1 MATLGKEK
9 NEWIEE
15 RNKECFQS
23 EVSEEDMN
31 FCDYFKLFEKY
42 PLIVSSMKPSAPK
55 AASNC
60 KGDLEKAQLNVAEL
74 SIP

>member
-1 MATLGKEK
+1 
-9 NEWIEE
+9 
-15 RNKECFQS
+15 
-23 EVSEEDMN
+23 MN